1 MLKRGLGGRST
12 PTLASSGC
20 AVGSAGS
27 ITSNRIQMEEFTMT
41 NQEQY
46 QEALGRAADGLSL
59 GNYPAIFAGFAQ
71 MGIPQSEIKPREN
84 VLPFAAGKALG
95 RHVRKGQHGVKVVT
109 FISTTKED
117 KETGEKVTR
126 RRPWTTTVFHISQTA
141 PDQPTAQPVAQVEQT
156 VEPISAPNTIPTG
169 FRIEE
174 PVTGQ
179 IFGTF

>member
-27 ITSNRIQMEEFTMT
+27 ITSSRIQIGGFTMT

-46 QEALGRAADGLSL
+46 QEALGRAADGASL
-59 GNYPAIFAGFAQ
+59 GNYPAIFAGFTQ

-84 VLPFAAGKALG
+84 VFTFAAWKALG
-95 RHVRKGQHGVKVVT
+95 RHVRKGQHGVKVLT
-109 FISTTKED
+109 FIDVNKED
-117 KETGEKVTR
+117 KETGGKVTR
-126 RRPWTTTVFHISQTA
+126 RRPWSTTVFHISQTA
-141 PDQPTAQPVAQVEQT
+141 PDQPTAQPVAQVEHA
-156 VEPISAPNTIPTG
+156 VEPISEPNTMPTG